1 MQQNKKPKTKAAKLI
16 KAPKGKSL
24 LELKNDY
31 ENATHPAHKKML
43 LMMIKRLDEKFK
55 G

>member
-1 MQQNKKPKTKAAKLI
+1 MPPKDKPKASKLI

-24 LELKNDY
+24 LELKNEY
-31 ENATHPAHKKML
+31 ENATHPAHKKL
-43 LMMIKRLDEKFK
+43 LFFLIRKLDDKFK